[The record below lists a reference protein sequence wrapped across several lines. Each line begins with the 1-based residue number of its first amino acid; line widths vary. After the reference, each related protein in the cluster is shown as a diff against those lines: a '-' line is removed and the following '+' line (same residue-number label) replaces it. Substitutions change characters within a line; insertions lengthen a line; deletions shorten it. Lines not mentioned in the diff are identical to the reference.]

1 MLWIG
6 ERLSTME
13 RLCVASFVA
22 HGHELHLYAYGPLAG
37 VPEGAQLR
45 DAREIMPA
53 SSVYTYATGPGAGS
67 PSAFSNEFRYKLLLE
82 RGGAWSDTDVVCLRP
97 FTFLETMPHA
107 MSSERLRPG
116 YEEGRTRL
124 ANAGLLKA
132 PIGSPFSARCYEV
145 ASTANRQ
152 AITWGQTGPRLV
164 NRVVDE
170 LGLGESVLPPEAICP
185 VDWWDLS
192 PILYGP
198 VPDAPGVFGLHLWN
212 EMWRRSGID
221 KDARYPRH
229 GAYEKLKRR
238 YLPPSR

>member
-6 ERLSTME
+6 DRLSTME

-97 FTFLETMPHA
+97 FTFLETMPQVF
-107 MSSERLRPG
+107 SSERLRPG
-116 YEEGRTRL
+116 FGQASWQ
-124 ANAGLLKA
+124 ANPGLVKVPPGA
-132 PIGSPFSARCYEV
+132 PFSARCHEF
-145 ASTANRQ
+145 ASAANRG
-152 AITWGQTGPRLV
+152 ALTWGTTGPRLV
-164 NRVVDE
+164 NRVIDE
-170 LGLGESVLPPEAICP
+170 LGLGEFVLPPHAICP
-185 VDWWDLS
+185 VDWWDLTS
-192 PILYGP
+192 IVAGP
-198 VPDAPGVFGLHLWN
+198 VPDAPGIYGLHLWN
-212 EMWRRSGID
+212 EMWRRSGLD
-221 KDARYPRH
+221 KDARYPAR
-229 GAYEKLKRR
+229 GAYETLKRR
-238 YLPPSR
+238 YLPPFR